1 MFKSKRNVV
10 LSLVDPI
17 WDSLDGGGKASK
29 WKPTLCLCS
38 QPDFPVSRIELL
50 AQESYA
56 DLARDVVERI
66 RKASPDT
73 EVNLTIRPFADI
85 WDFEEVYGLL
95 HDWISELTFDL
106 DTESYFAHMST
117 GTHVMRICLYLLAE
131 ARFLPGRMVQSFPL
145 KGFDHPDG
153 GHRIIDLELARYDRI
168 AKRFAQRMDTGRS
181 FLKSGIATRNDRFN
195 HLIDELEQ
203 VAVNS
208 DHPILLTGPTG
219 AGKSLLAQRIYQLRR
234 QRHRVE
240 GEFVQVNCAT
250 LKGEGAMS
258 ALFGHRKGAFTG
270 AVSDRAGLLMSANNG
285 LLFLDEIGELGLEEQ
300 AMLLRAIETGAFY
313 PVGADREVSSSF
325 QLIAGTN
332 RDLRTSIN
340 TGSFREDLLARIDLW
355 HFDLPGLKDRSED
368 IEPNLDYEIARITAV
383 LGRQVSF
390 NREGRECYL
399 RFAMSPDAIWA
410 GNFRDLAASVTRMA
424 TLAPGG
430 RIGRADVDKEMER
443 LRKSWSSFAP
453 TSKSILDSLLSPD
466 EIDELDLIDRA
477 QLETVAKVAR
487 ESRSMAEAG
496 RKLFARSRQDRTAIN
511 DSDRLKKYLA
521 RFGLD
526 WGRLAGKT
534 R

>member
-1 MFKSKRNVV
+1 MPKSKSNIV

-17 WDSLDGGGKASK
+17 WDGQEGGGRTSK
-29 WKPTLCLCS
+29 WKPTLSLCT

-50 AQESYA
+50 AQESYS
-56 DLARDVVERI
+56 DLARDVAEGI
-66 RKASPDT
+66 RKASPST
-73 EVNLTIRPFADI
+73 EVSLTIRPFVDI

-95 HDWISELTFDL
+95 HDWISELDFDL
-106 DTESYFAHMST
+106 DSANYFAHMST
-117 GTHVMRICLYLLAE
+117 GTHVMRICMFLLAE

-153 GHRIIDLELARYDRI
+153 GHRIIDLELSRYDRI
-168 AKRFAQRMDTGRS
+168 AKRFALRMDTGRS
-181 FLKSGIATRNDRFN
+181 FLKSGIATRNVRFN

-270 AVSDRAGLLMSANNG
+270 AVTDRAGLLMSANKG

-300 AMLLRAIETGAFY
+300 AMLLRAIETGSFY
-313 PVGADREVSSSF
+313 PVGADHEVTSSF

-332 RDLRTSIN
+332 RGMRNAIRAGT
-340 TGSFREDLLARIDLW
+340 FREDLLARIDLW
-355 HFDLPGLKDRSED
+355 HFDLPGLKDRPED
-368 IEPNLDYEIARITAV
+368 IEPNLDYEVARITAL

-390 NREGRECYL
+390 NREGRERYL
-399 RFAMSPDAIWA
+399 RFAMSADALWA
-410 GNFRDLAASVTRMA
+410 GNFRDLAGSVTRMS

-430 RIGRADVDKEMER
+430 RIGGADVEKEILR
-443 LRKSWSSFAP
+443 LRQSWSSADIQS
-453 TSKSILDSLLSPD
+453 TSLLETLLSPD
-466 EIDELDLIDRA
+466 ELEGLDLIDRA
-477 QLETVAKVAR
+477 QLEKVAEIAR

-496 RKLFARSRQDRTAIN
+496 RKLFARSRQERTAVN

-526 WGRLAGKT
+526 WSRLAEQS

>member
-1 MFKSKRNVV
+1 MSGLKRNVV

-17 WDSLDGGGKASK
+17 WDSVEVGAKASK
-29 WKPTLCLCS
+29 WKPTLSLCS

-56 DLARDVVERI
+56 DLAKDVANRI
-66 RKASPDT
+66 RTSSPTT

-95 HDWISELTFDL
+95 HDWISELEFDL
-106 DTESYFAHMST
+106 ESANYFAHMST

-131 ARFLPGRMVQSFPL
+131 ARFLPGRMVQSFPMR
-145 KGFDHPDG
+145 GFDHPEG

-168 AKRFAQRMDTGRS
+168 AKRFAQRMNTGRS
-181 FLKSGIATRNDRFN
+181 FLKSGIATRNERFN
-195 HLIDELEQ
+195 GLIDELEQ

-240 GEFVQVNCAT
+240 GDFVQVNCAT

-270 AVSDRAGLLMSANNG
+270 AVTDRAGLLMSANKG
-285 LLFLDEIGELGLEEQ
+285 LLFLDEVGELGLEEQ
-300 AMLLRAIETGAFY
+300 AMLLRAIETGSFY
-313 PVGADREVSSSF
+313 PVGADHEVSSSF

-332 RDLRTSIN
+332 RDLRTAIN
-340 TGSFREDLLARIDLW
+340 SGSFREDLLARIDLW
-355 HFDLPGLKDRSED
+355 HFDLPGLKDRPED

-390 NREGRECYL
+390 NREGRDRYL
-399 RFAMSPDAIWA
+399 RFAMSGEAVWA

-430 RIGRADVDKEMER
+430 RIGGVDVENEIMR
-443 LRKSWSSFAP
+443 LRQSWSCFTP
-453 TSKSILDSLLSPD
+453 TSASILASLLSPD
-466 EIDELDLIDRA
+466 ELDALDLIDRA
-477 QLETVAKVAR
+477 QLEKVAEIAK

-496 RKLFARSRQDRTAIN
+496 RRLFARSRQERSVVN

-526 WGRLAGKT
+526 WGRITGN
-534 R
+534 

>member
-1 MFKSKRNVV
+1 MFDSKRNVV

-17 WDSLDGGGKASK
+17 WDSPEGGGKGSK
-29 WKPTLCLCS
+29 WKPTLSLCA

-56 DLARDVVERI
+56 ELAGDVAERI
-66 RKASPDT
+66 RKASPAT

-85 WDFEEVYGLL
+85 WDFEEVYGIL
-95 HDWISELTFDL
+95 HDWVSELAFDL
-106 DTESYFAHMST
+106 EAEHYFAHMST
-117 GTHVMRICLYLLAE
+117 GTHVMRICLFLLAE

-168 AKRFAQRMDTGRS
+168 AKRFARRMDTGRS
-181 FLKSGIATRNDRFN
+181 FLKSGIATRNERFN
-195 HLIDELEQ
+195 KLIDELEQ

-240 GEFVQVNCAT
+240 GEFIQVNCAT

-270 AVSDRAGLLMSANNG
+270 ASSDRAGLLMSANKG
-285 LLFLDEIGELGLEEQ
+285 LLFLDEIGELGIEEQ
-300 AMLLRAIETGAFY
+300 AMLLRAIETGTFY
-313 PVGADREVSSSF
+313 PVGADHEVSSTF

-332 RDLRTSIN
+332 RDLRTSIRA
-340 TGSFREDLLARIDLW
+340 GDFREDLLARIDLW
-355 HFDLPGLKDRSED
+355 HFDLPGLKDRRED
-368 IEPNLDYEIARITAV
+368 IEPNLDYEIAKTTAL

-390 NREGRECYL
+390 NREGRERYL
-399 RFAMSPDAIWA
+399 RFAMSAEATWA
-410 GNFRDLAASVTRMA
+410 GNFRDLAASVTRMS

-430 RIGRADVDKEMER
+430 RIGGVDVDKEISR
-443 LRKSWSSFAP
+443 LRQSWSTAELQSR
-453 TSKSILDSLLSPD
+453 SILETLLSPS
-466 EIDELDLIDRA
+466 ELEGLDLIDRA
-477 QLETVAKVAR
+477 QLEKVAEIAR

-496 RKLFARSRQDRTAIN
+496 RKLFARSRQERTAVN

-526 WGRLAGKT
+526 WGRLA

>member
-1 MFKSKRNVV
+1 MSESKRNVI

-17 WDSLDGGGKASK
+17 WDSLEGGAKASK
-29 WKPTLCLCS
+29 WRPTLSLCS

-56 DLARDVVERI
+56 DLARDVADRI
-66 RKASPDT
+66 RTASPAT

-95 HDWISELTFDL
+95 HDWISELEFDL
-106 DTESYFAHMST
+106 ESANYFAHMST

-131 ARFLPGRMVQSFPL
+131 ARFLPGRMVQSFPM
-145 KGFDHPDG
+145 KGFDHPEG

-270 AVSDRAGLLMSANNG
+270 AVTDRAGLLMSANKG

-300 AMLLRAIETGAFY
+300 AMLLRAIETGSFY
-313 PVGADREVSSSF
+313 PVGADHEVSSSF

-332 RDLRTSIN
+332 RHLRTAIN
-340 TGSFREDLLARIDLW
+340 SGSFREDLLARIDLW
-355 HFDLPGLKDRSED
+355 HFDLPGLKDRPED

-390 NREGRECYL
+390 NREGRDRYL
-399 RFAMSPDAIWA
+399 GFAMSGEAVWA

-430 RIGRADVDKEMER
+430 RIGGVDVEKEIVR
-443 LRKSWSSFAP
+443 LRQSWSSLTP
-453 TSKSILDSLLSPD
+453 TSASILASLLTPD
-466 EIDELDLIDRA
+466 ELDALDLIDRA
-477 QLETVAKVAR
+477 QLEKVAEIAK

-496 RKLFARSRQDRTAIN
+496 RKLFARSRQERTAVN

-526 WGRLAGKT
+526 WSRLADKS